1 MLELNIN
8 INQKFKWFY
17 TKINIIKS
25 NIITLIKF
33 IDYIY

>member
-1 MLELNIN
+1 MLKLNIN

-17 TKINIIKS
+17 SRINIIKS
-25 NIITLIKF
+25 NIIIF